1 MGILNTLKTKVKT
14 MVKTCLFLI
23 KDDKVKEK
31 YEEIWGVVKSK
42 LGIKFHSLPVY
53 DKKYLKLK

>member
-42 LGIKFHSLPVY
+42 LGIKFHSLRVY